1 MTNLSQG
8 LYYAL
13 LTEALQEELRRL
25 DPSFISRGTLHHA
38 DVADRIAMHVA
49 RVVERA
55 ISGISDSERV
65 AGGVE
70 LARTLIASAIQ
81 QTNDE
86 DLRTEN
92 PIPPGEFLSAI
103 HGTLPDGRPN
113 VLKEPLIP
121 LLDTA
126 LLTNS
131 PGEPRIGNQIQTEIQ
146 SANRIDVIMAFIRR
160 TGIRPFLDELSRHCT
175 AGKPLRILT
184 TTYTGSTEPEALDEL
199 LQAGAQI
206 CVSYDETSTRLHAK
220 GWLFHRNSGC
230 STAYIGSSNLTHS
243 AQVTG
248 LEWNVRFS
256 ELRNKPVIEKFNS
269 VFESYWNSG
278 DFLTYDKS
286 QFRRVMEIREKPGDE
301 YVIAPI
307 EVRLEPFQER
317 LLERIELSRLSGHH
331 RNLLVSATGTGK
343 TVMAAVDY
351 DRLRQ
356 KLSRSR
362 LLFIV
367 HRKEILKQALAT
379 FRHVVRDGAFG
390 ELWVDG
396 NRPQRFDHVFASIQS
411 LNATSLQHLSPDHFD
426 VVIVDEFHH
435 AEAPSY
441 RKVLDHLEPKELLG
455 LTATPE
461 RADGLPLL
469 HWFGN
474 RIAAELRLWDA
485 IDQQK
490 LSPFT
495 YFGVA
500 DDVDYTSVPWKRGM
514 GYDVDGLTKLLTAN
528 DIWAKRIITELRR
541 RVANTSSIRALGF
554 CVSVEHARFMSR
566 VFNEHGIKSIA
577 IWSQTPRDER
587 EQALRDLAS
596 KNVNIVFSIDLFNE
610 GVDVPTVDTLLMLRP
625 TDSATL
631 FLQQLGRGLRKHKDK
646 SVCTVLDFVGLH
658 RKEYRF
664 DLRFGTLLK
673 GARKQIEEQVDQSF
687 PFLPAGC
694 HMELD
699 HVAKQRVLANI
710 RAAIPSNFKL
720 RVDELR
726 AIARHGGDVTLKRYL
741 EQSGLTL
748 EDIYSSNRSW
758 SEYREAAGLPVH
770 ATGPNEDELRKACG
784 RMLHIDD
791 DYRISTYLQ
800 FLSQGVPNPHDLKD
814 TASKRLL
821 RMLVASMTSTVVS
834 TTAELDECCRVLGR
848 HPQVVAE
855 LAEVLELLRH
865 KIEHVPIPLTSWP
878 NIPLR
883 VHAQY
888 SRIEIQTAFG
898 DGDKA
903 RPPTWREGVRFMRGE
918 NCDAFVFTRV
928 KNEKA
933 FSPTT
938 LYADFAINREL
949 VHWESQSVTRATSDT
964 GLRYQN
970 HEKRGS
976 GVFLF
981 ARHSAEDRAFHFLGP
996 ATYVSHKGEKPMQ
1009 VTWRLHHPM
1018 PGDVY
1023 QALAAAVA

>member
-1 MTNLSQG
+1 MTKLSQG

-13 LTEALQEELRRL
+13 LTEALQEELRKL
-25 DPSFISRGTLHHA
+25 DPDLIARGTLHHA
-38 DVADRIAMHVA
+38 EVADRIAMHVA
-49 RVVERA
+49 RIVERA
-55 ISGISDSERV
+55 ISGISDSDRV

-70 LARTLIASAIQ
+70 LARSLIASTVQ
-81 QTNDE
+81 QTEDE
-86 DLRTEN
+86 DLRIETLAA
-92 PIPPGEFLSAI
+92 PGEFLSAI
-103 HGTLPDGRPN
+103 HGRLPDGRPR

-126 LLTNS
+126 LLTNA

-146 SANRIDVIMAFIRR
+146 SSDRIDVIMAFIRR
-160 TGIRPFLDELSRHCT
+160 TGIRPFLEDLKTHCT
-175 AGKPLRILT
+175 SGKPLRILT

-199 LQAGAQI
+199 LETGAQI

-286 QFRRVMEIREKPGDE
+286 QFKRVMELREKPGDE
-301 YVIAPI
+301 YIIAPI

-356 KLSRSR
+356 KLSRNR

-396 NRPQRFDHVFASIQS
+396 SRPQRFDHVFASIQS
-411 LNATSLQHLSPDHFD
+411 LNANSLQHLSPDHFD

-435 AEAPSY
+435 AEATSY
-441 RKVLDHLEPKELLG
+441 RKVLEYLKPTELLG

-469 HWFGN
+469 HWFDN

-485 IDQQK
+485 IDQQR
-490 LSPFT
+490 LTPFA
-495 YFGVA
+495 YYGVA

-514 GYDVDGLTKLLTAN
+514 GYDVEGLTNLLTAS
-528 DIWAKRIITELRR
+528 DVWAKRIITELRR
-541 RVANTSSIRALGF
+541 RVGNTSGMRTLGF

-577 IWSQTPRDER
+577 VWSETPRDER

-596 KNVNIVFSIDLFNE
+596 KQVNVVFSVDLFNE

-631 FLQQLGRGLRKHKDK
+631 FLQQLGRGLRKHPGKT
-646 SVCTVLDFVGLH
+646 VCTVLDFVGLH

-664 DLRFGTLLK
+664 DVRFGTILK
-673 GARKQIEEQVDQSF
+673 GARKQIEEQVEQAF

-710 RAAIPSNFKL
+710 RAAIPSNFTL
-720 RVDELR
+720 RVNELR
-726 AIARHGGDVTLKRYL
+726 AIARQEGDVSLKRYL

-748 EDIYSSNRSW
+748 EDIYASNRSW
-758 SEYREAAGLPVH
+758 SAYREAAGLPVLNV
-770 ATGPNEDELRKACG
+770 GPKEEELRKACG
-784 RMLHIDD
+784 RMLHVDD
-791 DYRISTYLQ
+791 DHRISAYLRL
-800 FLSQGVPNPHDLKD
+800 LSAGVPKPATLEDI
-814 TASKRLL
+814 AEKRFL
-821 RMLVASMTSTVVS
+821 RMLVASMTSTVVGL
-834 TTAELDECCRVLGR
+834 TTEVDESCALLRA
-848 HPQVVAE
+848 HPQVIAE
-855 LAEVLELLRH
+855 LTEVLEHLRSQ
-865 KIEHVPIPLTSWP
+865 IEHVPIPLNTWP

-888 SRIEIQTAFG
+888 TRIEIQAAFG

-918 NCDAFVFTRV
+918 NCDVFVFTRV
-928 KNEKA
+928 KNEKV

-938 LYADFAINREL
+938 LYSDFAINREL
-949 VHWESQSVTRATSDT
+949 VHWESQSVTRANSET

-970 HEKRGS
+970 HATRGS
-976 GVFLF
+976 GVILF

>member
-1 MTNLSQG
+1 MTKLSQG
-8 LYYAL
+8 LYYTL
-13 LTEALQEELRRL
+13 LTEALQEELRKL
-25 DPSFISRGTLHHA
+25 DPELVARGSLHHA
-38 DVADRIAMHVA
+38 EVADRIAIHVA
-49 RVVERA
+49 RIVERA
-55 ISGISDSERV
+55 ISGISYSDRV

-70 LARTLIASAIQ
+70 LARSLIANTVQ
-81 QTNDE
+81 QTEDE
-86 DLRTEN
+86 DLRAEA
-92 PIPPGEFLSAI
+92 PIAPGEFLSAI
-103 HGTLPDGRPN
+103 HGRLPDGRPH

-126 LLTNS
+126 LLTNA

-146 SANRIDVIMAFIRR
+146 SSDRIDVIMAFIRR
-160 TGIRPFLDELSRHCT
+160 TGIRPFLEDLKAHC
-175 AGKPLRILT
+175 ASGKPLRILT

-199 LQAGAQI
+199 LETGAQI

-286 QFRRVMEIREKPGDE
+286 QFKRVMELREKPGDE
-301 YVIAPI
+301 YIIAPI

-396 NRPQRFDHVFASIQS
+396 TRPQRFDHVFASIQS
-411 LNATSLQHLSPDHFD
+411 LNANSLQHLAPDHFD

-441 RKVLDHLEPKELLG
+441 RKVLDHLKPTELLG

-469 HWFGN
+469 HWFDN

-485 IDQQK
+485 IDQQR
-490 LSPFT
+490 LTPFA
-495 YFGVA
+495 YYGVA
-500 DDVDYTSVPWKRGM
+500 DDVDYTSIPWKRGM
-514 GYDVDGLTKLLTAN
+514 GYDVEGLTNLLTAS
-528 DIWAKRIITELRR
+528 DVWAKRIITELQR
-541 RVANTSSIRALGF
+541 RVGNTSAMRALGF
-554 CVSVEHARFMSR
+554 CVSVDHARFMSR
-566 VFNEHGIKSIA
+566 VFNEHGIKSVA
-577 IWSQTPRDER
+577 IWSETPRDER
-587 EQALRDLAS
+587 EKALRDLAS
-596 KNVNIVFSIDLFNE
+596 KNVNVVFSVDLFNE

-631 FLQQLGRGLRKHKDK
+631 FLQQLGRGLRKYKGK
-646 SVCTVLDFVGLH
+646 TVCTVLDFVGLH

-664 DLRFGTLLK
+664 DARFGTILK
-673 GARKQIEEQVDQSF
+673 GARKQIEEQVEQAF

-726 AIARHGGDVTLKRYL
+726 AIARQQGDVSLKTYL

-748 EDIYSSNRSW
+748 EDIYASNRSW
-758 SEYREAAGLPVH
+758 SAYREAAGLPVLN
-770 ATGPNEDELRKACG
+770 AGPNEEELRKACG
-784 RMLHIDD
+784 RMLHVDD
-791 DYRISTYLQ
+791 DHRISAYLRL
-800 FLSQGVPNPHDLKD
+800 LSGGVPKPATLKD
-814 TASKRLL
+814 IAEKRFL
-821 RMLVASMTSTVVS
+821 RMLVSSITSTVVGP
-834 TTAELDECCRVLGR
+834 TTEVDESCDLLRA
-848 HPQVVAE
+848 HPQVIAE
-855 LAEVLELLRH
+855 LTEVLELLRSH
-865 KIEHVPIPLTSWP
+865 IEHVPIPLNAWP

-888 SRIEIQTAFG
+888 TRIEIQAAFG

-903 RPPTWREGVRFMRGE
+903 KLPAWREGVRFMRSE
-918 NCDAFVFTRV
+918 NCDVFVFTRV
-928 KNEKA
+928 KNEKV

-949 VHWESQSVTRATSDT
+949 IHWESQSGTPANGET

-970 HEKRGS
+970 HATEGS
-976 GVFLF
+976 GVLLF
-981 ARHSAEDRAFHFLGP
+981 ARHSADDRAFHFLGP